1 MKMYRAENLKY
12 RHSFTGILWFLMQL
26 LTLALAY
33 GISRGNGISSAYNWW
48 YTLMLPGMLT
58 LVVCLIGEKDR
69 KMKNRAVLSLPVR
82 TGCIWD
88 AKILVGIKS
97 LLLANLFGA
106 AANLILGQ
114 YLLPRFWIPQVLELT
129 PLQIAAA
136 AAVMTVT
143 ALWQIPFCLWMDQ
156 KWGMLQ
162 TMIVN
167 IILNGSGT
175 FMAVTTLWMM
185 NPWAV
190 MPRLMTVVIGILPNG
205 LRAVP
210 ESMTYI
216 PGITDP
222 KAILPG
228 RKFQALL
235 TKWLILFLA
244 GFPAC
249 IIAVFGFAA
258 VYRTFPDGA
267 VYGMA
272 IYLGAAVV
280 IWIGQAVVYLLH
292 LVLAFLFGK
301 GVSIGVG
308 VMGSLS
314 AFLML
319 TGLGDGIWMFFP
331 WSWSGRS
338 CSYLLLYMAGK
349 SDGAVIN
356 PMIKTELG
364 ICAVIFAFLTAAAF
378 LWFSGYGGR
387 KSGLD

>member
-33 GISRGNGISSAYNWW
+33 GISRGNGISAAYNWW

-156 KWGMLQ
+156 KWGMLP

-228 RKFQALL
+228 VLVTCAWFVIF
-235 TKWLILFLA
+235 W
-244 GFPAC
+244 
-249 IIAVFGFAA
+249 
-258 VYRTFPDGA
+258 
-267 VYGMA
+267 GMSR
-272 IYLGAAVV
+272 Y
-280 IWIGQAVVYLLH
+280 WYEK
-292 LVLAFLFGK
+292 K
-301 GVSIGVG
+301 GVQTV
-308 VMGSLS
+308 
-314 AFLML
+314 
-319 TGLGDGIWMFFP
+319 
-331 WSWSGRS
+331 
-338 CSYLLLYMAGK
+338 
-349 SDGAVIN
+349 
-356 PMIKTELG
+356 
-364 ICAVIFAFLTAAAF
+364 
-378 LWFSGYGGR
+378 
-387 KSGLD
+387 